1 MFKSIFFVVAAFGLS
16 ACTSIK
22 VSPVGQA
29 ERQKIQEVCIVNNPA
44 VTIGEF
50 VPVLERRFAIHS
62 IRTRRVAENNI
73 SNCSYFLR
81 YSARRSWD
89 ITTYL
94 SWAELNLFNHNRL
107 VANAEYSLIG
117 KGGLSLMKWQ
127 SVETKMNP
135 VVDKLLG
142 ISVSNTGQPQI
153 SSQQPQISYSQSV
166 DSGEEH
172 ELKPNESN

>member
-1 MFKSIFFVVAAFGLS
+1 
-16 ACTSIK
+16 
-22 VSPVGQA
+22 
-29 ERQKIQEVCIVNNPA
+29 
-44 VTIGEF
+44 
-50 VPVLERRFAIHS
+50 
-62 IRTRRVAENNI
+62 
-73 SNCSYFLR
+73 
-81 YSARRSWD
+81 
-89 ITTYL
+89 
-94 SWAELNLFNHNRL
+94 
-107 VANAEYSLIG
+107 
-117 KGGLSLMKWQ
+117 MKWQ